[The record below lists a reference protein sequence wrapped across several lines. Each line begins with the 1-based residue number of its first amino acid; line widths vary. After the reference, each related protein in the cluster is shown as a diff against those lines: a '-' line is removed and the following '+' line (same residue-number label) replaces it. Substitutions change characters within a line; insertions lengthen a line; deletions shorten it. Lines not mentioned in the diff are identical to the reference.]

1 VTITAD
7 TQAGP
12 VFVYVAAALE
22 LQSPVDAG
30 GGHESSVM
38 FVYLGAGTVA
48 VRAPLAAT
56 IVAPGAALDLEPP
69 GSQGVR
75 GIKQSQGA
83 FGQWSGALPPNPL
96 NVVNPTQTDVT
107 RVAAT
112 MSQLLRREVDTHGAM
127 SIQRALIDQAGVNP
141 THVSDPGEIDAVTNQ
156 VCPEVND
163 TCAGDP
169 ISYRGQVGC
178 DGGQPPENCRLSD
191 DRWKMTIAHEIGHVI
206 QRRASGVWN
215 ALYKFNGDKDNDI
228 PGAPP
233 VCRCDHVGI
242 ANGWHCLQSL
252 ERSSTA
258 QVEGYA
264 QYFASKTWNDIAQ
277 NDCTFVYYKEFL
289 STQCLPGEDPAAC
302 TADPGN
308 PGSSSMHHR
317 WRSTA

>member
-22 LQSPVDAG
+22 LQSPVDA

-228 PGAPP
+228 RELRPYAAAITSGSPTAGTA
-233 VCRCDHVGI
+233 C
-242 ANGWHCLQSL
+242 S
-252 ERSSTA
+252 RSSVLRRRRSRAMRNTLRARRGTTSHRTTA
-258 QVEGYA
+258 PSSITRSFYQRSA
-264 QYFASKTWNDIAQ
+264 CRAKTRPLARPIRA
-277 NDCTFVYYKEFL
+277 T
-289 STQCLPGEDPAAC
+289 
-302 TADPGN
+302 